1 MASSFYG
8 EYYNKYES
16 KHQDLIK
23 HIDTSRFIGW
33 PNETMAIWTQDLPRG
48 PMHHPLEAGHKVIAE
63 KYYEI
68 AKNIRY

>member
-1 MASSFYG
+1 MA
-8 EYYNKYES
+8 
-16 KHQDLIK
+16 
-23 HIDTSRFIGW
+23 
-33 PNETMAIWTQDLPRG
+33 MWTQDLPRG